1 MLWAQAEPGSLCG
14 PPPCDLGGS
23 SFLSRDA
30 LQVGLGSLPAAPSSV
45 WALALCS
52 HQDARCW
59 LSLAST
65 SHPPSLRWF
74 LRGV

>member
-14 PPPCDLGGS
+14 PRHVTLGAHLS
-23 SFLSRDA
+23 SLRDA

-52 HQDARCW
+52 HQEARCW
-59 LSLAST
+59 LSLASA
-65 SHPPSLRWF
+65 SHPPSLSWF
-74 LRGV
+74 LKGV